1 MQASLVRSIDLR
13 RIRGPVASRSIV
25 FAVAFAATAWAATAH
40 AQSISEMDYM
50 TEATANT
57 AIQKGIDACAKQT
70 GVAVDRQPVPYPDLV
85 QKVLLAASS
94 NSLPDIIYIDNS
106 DVAQLADGGYIAP
119 LKDVG
124 FSTQGFVP
132 ALAALGN
139 YKGTDYAVPS
149 ANNTVALYYNV
160 DMFKAAGLEPPK
172 TWDEMRETAKKLTKD
187 QTYGL
192 VFPGI
197 NNEQGTFHTSTFV
210 WSNGGSLDKMNSPE
224 TVGAVQYL
232 VDLVKDGS
240 VSKSVVTWAIDD
252 ARDQFVSGRAAMMVG
267 GSWLLPQLDKNPDL
281 HFSVAPLPTPKAGEQ
296 VKVPVGGELW
306 VVAATANKDDA
317 KKMLECLSSPAVLL
331 EYAEGRSNV
340 PALASLTDQ
349 FNKDQPRM
357 AAFVSEM
364 AGAVSRTSVLG
375 TAYPKYSAAYI
386 NAFQSAVIGDKT
398 PQAALDD
405 AMKSVGGK

>member
-1 MQASLVRSIDLR
+1 MNIKTAGRLRPRHLVLPAAALAALW
-13 RIRGPVASRSIV
+13 GGA
-25 FAVAFAATAWAATAH
+25 AFGAGSMT
-40 AQSISEMDYM
+40 EMDYM
-50 TEATANT
+50 TEQTAND
-57 AIQKGIDACAKQT
+57 AIQKSVDACAKQT
-70 GVAVDRQPVPYPDLV
+70 GIAVDRQPVPYPDLV

-94 NSLPDIIYIDNS
+94 NSLPEIIYIDNS
-106 DVAQLADGGYIAP
+106 DVAQLADGGYIMP

-124 FSTQGFVP
+124 MATDKFVP

-139 YKGTDYAVPS
+139 YKGENYAVPS
-149 ANNTVALYYNV
+149 ANNTVALYYNT
-160 DMFKAAGLEPPK
+160 DLLKAAGVEPPK
-172 TWDEMRETAKKLTKD
+172 TWDELKATAKKLTKD
-187 QTYGL
+187 QTYGF

-197 NNEQGTFHTSTFV
+197 NNEQGTFHTSTFF
-210 WSNGGSLDKMNSPE
+210 WSNGGSLDKMNAPE
-224 TVGAVQYL
+224 TVAALQYL

-267 GSWLLPQLDKNPDL
+267 GSWLLPQLDQHKDL

-306 VVAATANKDDA
+306 VVAKTANKDNA
-317 KKMLECLSSPAVLL
+317 KAMLECLSSPDVLL
-331 EYAEGRSNV
+331 GYAEGRSNV

-375 TAYPKYSAAYI
+375 TAYPKYSAAWAAAMQAAI
-386 NAFQSAVIGDKT
+386 IGDKT
-398 PQAALDD
+398 PQAALDE
-405 AMKSVGGK
+405 AMKAATGK